1 MACDS
6 EVIPLAWFSGVSTS
20 PVCDVYRDLR
30 RQLSAL
36 TGSPPI
42 LGGLTLSGTKTE
54 RTKTYLLRKMAFI
67 PICF

>member
-1 MACDS
+1 MPAHS
-6 EVIPLAWFSGVSTS
+6 SAAF
-20 PVCDVYRDLR
+20 YRDLR

-54 RTKTYLLRKMAFI
+54 RTKTYLLRKMEFI